1 MVVSHYVMFTATV
14 RSLFSRGSIRRLGR
28 ALALVA
34 QLAVLLAPLAEVRE
48 ERALGAHVEGPRT
61 TAHPGHRPDS
71 CPACILISMHGRPAE
86 RPRLDAVVVQSS
98 QVPPAEPVFATLAL
112 RPLSNSSRA
121 PPRAL

>member
-1 MVVSHYVMFTATV
+1 MFSTTV
-14 RSLFSRGSIRRLGR
+14 RSLFSRNALRRVGR

-86 RPRLDAVVVQSS
+86 RARLDTITPQPS
-98 QVPPAEPVFATLAL
+98 QVPPAEPAFATLAL
-112 RPLSNSSRA
+112 RPPSNSSRA